1 MAVNF
6 GALED
11 FIDDYDVEFSFG
23 GTEYKETF
31 SFANIAAFKAWLAG
45 YSERAEKEAEPGEA
59 GKHLTDAERTSA
71 AWAGAA
77 IILGGKF
84 NPDKWEIT
92 GLPKNHFLNKVIAD
106 GANFEVTDRLV
117 SSIFA
122 KYRFNDEVAATYY
135 KERDLGKALQIAIAA
150 ANQKANDNQETPT
163 TTGETTGGDSE
174 TQKD

>member
-11 FIDDYDVEFSFG
+11 FIDDYDVEFTHKG
-23 GTEYKETF
+23 KEYKETF
-31 SFANIAAFKAWLAG
+31 PFANIAAFKVWLAG
-45 YSERAEKEAEPGEA
+45 YSERAEKEAEEGEA
-59 GKHLTDAERTSA
+59 GKHLTEAERTST

-84 NPDKWEIT
+84 DPEKWEIT
-92 GLPKNHFLNKVIAD
+92 GLPKKHFLNEVIAD
-106 GANFEVTDRLV
+106 GANFEVVDRLV

-150 ANQKANDNQETPT
+150 ASKKANDDQETPKG
-163 TTGETTGGDSE
+163 TGETTEEGSE
-174 TQKD
+174 TQKG